1 LNCCVFIVMIE
12 YSCNNVQNRCNI
24 QSVYWQYF
32 QRRGLR
38 GHNTLNC
45 KYWNTEG
52 NHPHN
57 LI

>member
-1 LNCCVFIVMIE
+1 MIE